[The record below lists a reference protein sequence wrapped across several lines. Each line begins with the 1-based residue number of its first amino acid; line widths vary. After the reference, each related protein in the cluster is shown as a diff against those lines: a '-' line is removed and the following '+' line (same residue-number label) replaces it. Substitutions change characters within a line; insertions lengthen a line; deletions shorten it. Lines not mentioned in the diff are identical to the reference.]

1 MESRGPTL
9 EKTEPQPRDQSNKG
23 SEAICDDHWNLDFG
37 NNRGQLAQVRC
48 LGKPSCSSILLVSL
62 SACGHLHVQLTPA
75 TPNGFRAEGSGKR
88 YLATFARRT
97 VSILNLAAGDID
109 QGGGNRDCE
118 TTEGKSRLVSVST
131 RPNMAHYYQNIPRN
145 NNKKVTIIYI
155 ICSARRTYIVWVR
168 VDRKRSAAKIRSRF
182 QGLSG

>member
-1 MESRGPTL
+1 MEVTRTNSGENRAAT
-9 EKTEPQPRDQSNKG
+9 RDQSNKG

-37 NNRGQLAQVRC
+37 NNRGTACTSTVPWQAFLQFNSPCFSFCMR
-48 LGKPSCSSILLVSL
+48 SSTCTVNASN
-62 SACGHLHVQLTPA
+62 SEY
-75 TPNGFRAEGSGKR
+75 GFRAEGSGKR

-118 TTEGKSRLVSVST
+118 QQRESSRLVSVST

-155 ICSARRTYIVWVR
+155 ICSARRTYIVWV
-168 VDRKRSAAKIRSRF
+168 A
-182 QGLSG
+182 GG